1 MIVLP
6 SMPPEQ
12 TSSWLGLLDLH
23 ERLAD
28 ALLLEIPDAEDSLA
42 RLTMAGDL

>member
-12 TSSWLGLLDLH
+12 TASWMGLLDLH
-23 ERLAD
+23 ERL
-28 ALLLEIPDAEDSLA
+28 PHAEDSLD
-42 RLTMAGDL
+42 RLVTAAEL